1 MKAVFGT
8 VRRVKVPRE
17 KNQTSALRQLESL
30 HLWAAACR
38 KGQLAATRVARNE
51 VGLEGLY
58 YLVVLLCVPYTLEKD
73 TCGIVL
79 VPNMAGAASC
89 SS

>member
-1 MKAVFGT
+1 MC
-8 VRRVKVPRE
+8 RRSSTIRS
-17 KNQTSALRQLESL
+17 TSALRQLESL

-38 KGQLAATRVARNE
+38 KGQLAATHVARDE
-51 VGLEGLY
+51 GGLEGLY

-73 TCGIVL
+73 TCGIVP